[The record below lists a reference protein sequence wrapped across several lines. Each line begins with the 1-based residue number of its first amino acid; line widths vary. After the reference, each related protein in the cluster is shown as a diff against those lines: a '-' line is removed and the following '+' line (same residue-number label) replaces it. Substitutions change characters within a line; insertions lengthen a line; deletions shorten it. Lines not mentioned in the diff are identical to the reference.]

1 MYSGD
6 NYISR
11 NKLLSGY
18 QLAKLHTFEAAA
30 RHGSFAMAA
39 DELSLS
45 PSAVSHRIS
54 ALEEELGFKLFERF
68 HRKVVLTA
76 DGQRVFWGAQILTG
90 VHQSGDPGD
99 QESGALRYPDHL
111 FASLHRPVLAGAQ
124 VG

>member
-1 MYSGD
+1 MYNGD

-30 RHGSFAMAA
+30 RYGSFAMAA

-76 DGQRVFWGAQILTG
+76 EGQRVFWALKSSLEFINQEIL
-90 VHQSGDPGD
+90 
-99 QESGALRYPDHL
+99 EIKN
-111 FASLHRPVLAGAQ
+111 
-124 VG
+124 